1 MPNHPDGLSE
11 LLLLLP
17 SMSLRTIH
25 NSLKPTAIHA
35 TIPTF
40 KYTAKVDLTS
50 ALQQVIDRLEIVIK
64 THSFLVIRKYINKY
78 EITYI

>member
-17 SMSLRTIH
+17 SMSLRNIH
-25 NSLKPTAIHA
+25 NSLKPTAVHA
-35 TIPTF
+35 TVPTF

-50 ALQQVIDRLEIVIK
+50 ALQQVIDR
-64 THSFLVIRKYINKY
+64 RD
-78 EITYI
+78 